1 MAKDPKR
8 NKNRE
13 TKTVCKAVIKKIN
26 TVKEKERNARQ
37 EAENARLAQL
47 NAPRELT
54 KGMKQRTTD
63 PVTEVYDSITKL
75 KEWRRSLLSPVNQS
89 KDLGSGC
96 SSTDLASSP
105 NELDNNSPCNKLAF
119 LVVEKLHYNRTSQ
132 NINVPTETNSVL
144 FTFLA
149 FFCTRSSCLL
159 F

>member
-63 PVTEVYDSITKL
+63 PVTEVYNNITNL
-75 KEWRRSLLSPVNQS
+75 KEWKRSLLSPVNQS
-89 KDLGSGC
+89 SIDFVSSC
-96 SSTDLASSP
+96 SSIDLDSNLLHPSYP
-105 NELDNNSPCNKLAF
+105 KQLDTNSPCRENKKTQISKEQA
-119 LVVEKLHYNRTSQ
+119 VKLYKKK
-132 NINVPTETNSVL
+132 
-144 FTFLA
+144 FD
-149 FFCTRSSCLL
+149 
-159 F
+159 